1 MRKVFACVLL
11 GLAACALAAC
21 GGESASGTQ
30 TQAVDTD
37 IAIVTT
43 DLESLPMGS
52 GQACVARL
60 TKIVDVG
67 YVRAHEVVVEDES
80 AANAAIATGIAAVCA
95 KGPPDQVSHEA
106 AHEVV
111 HAVEHALG

>member
-1 MRKVFACVLL
+1 
-11 GLAACALAAC
+11 
-21 GGESASGTQ
+21 
-30 TQAVDTD
+30 
-37 IAIVTT
+37 
-43 DLESLPMGS
+43 MGS

>member
-1 MRKVFACVLL
+1 MRKVFACALL
-11 GLAACALAAC
+11 GLVACALAAC
-21 GGESASGTQ
+21 GGDSASGTEA
-30 TQAVDTD
+30 QAVDTD

-60 TKIVDVG
+60 TKIVDVD
-67 YVRAHEVVVEDES
+67 YVRAHEVDVEDES
-80 AANAAIATGIAAVCA
+80 AANAAIAIGIAAVCA
-95 KGPPDQVSHEA
+95 KGPPDQISHEA

-111 HAVEHALG
+111 HAVEDDLG